1 MTLRYYVLE
10 GHKAVL
16 VARYDEPDFM
26 VWAQWYATA
35 DRQVAIDR
43 LPLATVSTV
52 FLGLDH
58 GWFNDR
64 PPLIF
69 ETMVFAHPALD
80 GPLKDFQGRCSTW
93 EQAEA
98 MHAEVMKELLAAHQ
112 EAAG

>member
-1 MTLRYYVLE
+1 MTLRYYILE
-10 GHKAVL
+10 GRKAVL
-16 VARYDEPDFM
+16 VATDDSPDYM
-26 VWAQWYATA
+26 TWAKWFEKA
-35 DRQVAIDR
+35 DRQVALDR

-58 GWFNDR
+58 GWFGKG

-80 GPLKDFQGRCSTW
+80 GPMKDFQGRTSTW

-98 MHAEVMKELLAAHQ
+98 MHAEVMKELLHAHQ